1 MRVITSKDAEPRI
14 NFDNGEGVLITLEL
28 QDKPKIINGKS
39 GDFVVEQEVVETS
52 RVDTQEYIDSFKG
65 QCGIE
70 NIMNKFL
77 LTRDP
82 TLFQQ
87 IKRPDLPMDDEGKE
101 AIQDY
106 SGVPENYEQATA
118 IAQAA
123 SEAYEKL
130 PVDLRDGR
138 SLMKFAE
145 TCTDEELTNYIQK
158 LVKAHKE
165 VKEDVK

>member
-1 MRVITSKDAEPRI
+1 MRVITSKDAAPRI
-14 NFDNGEGVLITLEL
+14 PYDNGEGVLVTLEL
-28 QDKPKIINGKS
+28 QDKPKIINGKK
-39 GDFVVEQEVVETS
+39 GDFVVEKEVVETA

-70 NIMNKFL
+70 NIMKKFL
-77 LTRDP
+77 MTQDP
-82 TLFQQ
+82 TLFNQV
-87 IKRPDLPMDDEGKE
+87 KRPDLPMDDDGKE
-101 AIQDY
+101 PIQDY
-106 SGVPENYEQATA
+106 CGIPENYEEATK
-118 IAQAA
+118 IAAAA
-123 SEAYEKL
+123 SDAFEKL

-145 TCTDEELTNYIQK
+145 TCTDEELTAYIQN